1 MPEEIT
7 LKHGDF
13 QTTISLSQINVSFDV
28 KTAVNSAY
36 NIGREGN
43 IFLNNFYILS
53 TMFNNTDIEPKVYL
67 DEEQLTKSLQ
77 DISNQL
83 PDKVVES
90 SYYIDGNNL
99 IITTGKEGYVV
110 DVDTTINSIKS
121 AIQI

>member
-1 MPEEIT
+1 
-7 LKHGDF
+7 
-13 QTTISLSQINVSFDV
+13 
-28 KTAVNSAY
+28 
-36 NIGREGN
+36 
-43 IFLNNFYILS
+43 
-53 TMFNNTDIEPKVYL
+53 MFNNTDIEPKVYL

-121 AIQI
+121 AISNLTSLNAPIEIAVTSQKPTAIDIDAIHNEIYKEPKNAYYTQNPFSVYPSENG